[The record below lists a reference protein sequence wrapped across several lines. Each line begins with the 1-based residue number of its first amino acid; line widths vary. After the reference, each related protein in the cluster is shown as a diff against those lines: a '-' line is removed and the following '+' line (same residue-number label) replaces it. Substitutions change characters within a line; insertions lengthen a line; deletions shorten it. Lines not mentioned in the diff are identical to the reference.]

1 MPKPHSKPIT
11 LNSWGWVPGIGIFL
25 SFWFHNAAKVGN
37 HWTKGMLGIL
47 SWDTG
52 SICWLQ
58 MIHYNKIQGW
68 RSLQIIVLIVHGS
81 WEMPLCVTH
90 LSAPIMQAQRMGK
103 REREIYSYDQA
114 ALFDSMGTTDMRQA
128 KYSCYWQIPFLCDHL
143 SWDAFGCSVERGIS
157 RELNGKCCP
166 PFISTQ
172 EMEAW
177 EDDMVYSEITK

>member
-103 REREIYSYDQA
+103 REREIYSYDQQLCLTPWA
-114 ALFDSMGTTDMRQA
+114 PQTWGKQNIHATDRYPFSVIIYHGMPSGAVWKEASLENWMGNA
-128 KYSCYWQIPFLCDHL
+128 VHPSFLHRK
-143 SWDAFGCSVERGIS
+143 WRP
-157 RELNGKCCP
+157 GKMIW
-166 PFISTQ
+166 FTQ
-172 EMEAW
+172 R
-177 EDDMVYSEITK
+177 